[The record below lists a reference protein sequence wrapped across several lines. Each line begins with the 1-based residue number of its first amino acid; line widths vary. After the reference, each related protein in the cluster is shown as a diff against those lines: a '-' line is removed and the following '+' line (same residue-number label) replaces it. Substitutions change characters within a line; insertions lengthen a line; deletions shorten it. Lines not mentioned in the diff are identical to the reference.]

1 MLVYDFADRKD
12 KTLYEFLYN
21 SLKRDIL
28 NGRLAQGSKLPSK
41 RALAKDNQISVRTV
55 MNAYEQL
62 LAEGFIVSEE
72 KRGYFV
78 AKVYEDDIR
87 SIKRMKK
94 AKEEKQKD
102 YVVDF
107 TAHKL
112 VCDKFPVSMWKK
124 IMREVLTDYD
134 TELIEKADYR
144 GIRKLRRAIADYLY
158 RSRGM
163 NVDEECVVIGAGIE
177 YLFGRLYKIFPKDS
191 IYAME
196 NPGYQRIR
204 HIYEDYSLK
213 WKCIAMDEEG
223 IKIRDLEESNAKI
236 IHTSPE
242 HHFPLGIT
250 MSKKRREE
258 LLKWSNEEPD
268 RYIIEDDYDC
278 EYRYDARL
286 APAIQCGD
294 ETGRVIYINSFSKS
308 LAPSIRISYMVL
320 PKELMEK
327 YKKIASVYSNSV
339 CSCEQYALAKFLDA
353 GYFERHMRRMKKYC
367 QEQGNRL
374 LKALKQSE
382 IVSKAE
388 IYGGKSG
395 THFLVKVDT
404 RISDEE
410 LVEKAKKQ
418 KVKIRCLSKYC
429 REDKES
435 YRHTLVFRYTDA
447 SDEEIKEAIHR
458 LEKILK
464 KNSSD
469 TQI

>member
-107 TAHKL
+107 TAYKL

-250 MSKKRREE
+250 MSKQRREE
-258 LLKWSNEEPD
+258 LLAWANEEPD

-367 QEQGNRL
+367 QEQRNRL
-374 LKALKQSE
+374 LKVLKQSE
-382 IVSKAE
+382 IFSKAE

-395 THFLVKVDT
+395 THFLIKVDT
-404 RISDEE
+404 RISDKQ
-410 LVEKAKKQ
+410 LVKEAKKQ

>member
-250 MSKKRREE
+250 MSKQRREE
-258 LLKWSNEEPD
+258 LLAWANEEPD

-374 LKALKQSE
+374 LKVLKQSE
-382 IVSKAE
+382 IFSKAE

-395 THFLVKVDT
+395 THFLIKVDT
-404 RISDEE
+404 RISDKQ
-410 LVEKAKKQ
+410 LVK
-418 KVKIRCLSKYC
+418 RG
-429 REDKES
+429 KETKS
-435 YRHTLVFRYTDA
+435 
-447 SDEEIKEAIHR
+447 
-458 LEKILK
+458 
-464 KNSSD
+464 
-469 TQI
+469 

>member
-28 NGRLAQGSKLPSK
+28 NGRLVQGSKLPSK

-134 TELIEKADYR
+134 TELIQKADYR

-367 QEQGNRL
+367 QEQGNPKTIRDF
-374 LKALKQSE
+374 LKSRNLWRKKRNTFSD
-382 IVSKAE
+382 
-388 IYGGKSG
+388 KS
-395 THFLVKVDT
+395 
-404 RISDEE
+404 
-410 LVEKAKKQ
+410 
-418 KVKIRCLSKYC
+418 
-429 REDKES
+429 
-435 YRHTLVFRYTDA
+435 RYQ
-447 SDEEIKEAIHR
+447 
-458 LEKILK
+458 
-464 KNSSD
+464 N
-469 TQI
+469 Q

>member
-28 NGRLAQGSKLPSK
+28 NGRLVQGSKLPSK

-62 LAEGFIVSEE
+62 LEEGFIVSEE

-134 TELIEKADYR
+134 TELIQKADYR
-144 GIRKLRRAIADYLY
+144 GIRKHRMAIADYLY

-382 IVSKAE
+382 IFSKAE

-395 THFLVKVDT
+395 THFLIKVDT
-404 RISDEE
+404 RISDKQ
-410 LVEKAKKQ
+410 LVKEAKKQ

-469 TQI
+469 IQI

>member
-12 KTLYEFLYN
+12 KTLYAFLYN

-28 NGRLAQGSKLPSK
+28 NGRLVQGSKLPSK

-62 LAEGFIVSEE
+62 LAEEFIVSEE

-134 TELIEKADYR
+134 TELIQKADYR

-382 IVSKAE
+382 IFSKAE

-395 THFLVKVDT
+395 THFLIKVDT
-404 RISDEE
+404 RISDKQ
-410 LVEKAKKQ
+410 LVKEAKKQ

-469 TQI
+469 IQI

>member
-1 MLVYDFADRKD
+1 MLVYDLTNRGK
-12 KTLYEFLYN
+12 KSKYEYLYQC
-21 SLKRDIL
+21 LKEDIL
-28 NGRLAQGSKLPSK
+28 SGKLAEGEKMPSK
-41 RALAKDNQISVRTV
+41 RRLSEANGISIRTV

-78 AKVYEDDIR
+78 AKVYEDDIS
-87 SIKRMKK
+87 SIKRTINQKK
-94 AKEEKQKD
+94 KMQKN
-102 YVVDF
+102 YIVDF

-134 TELIEKADYR
+134 TELIQKADYR
-144 GIRKLRRAIADYLY
+144 GIKKLRRAIADYLY

-163 NVDEECVVIGAGIE
+163 NVNEECIVIGAGIE
-177 YLFGRLYKIFPKDS
+177 YLFGRLYKIFPKDVV
-191 IYAME
+191 YAME

-213 WKCIAMDEEG
+213 WKCIAMDKEG
-223 IKIRDLEESNAKI
+223 IKIKDLEESKAKI

-250 MSKKRREE
+250 MSKERREE
-258 LLKWSNEEPD
+258 LLKWANEEPD

-308 LAPSIRISYMVL
+308 LVPSIRISYMVL
-320 PKELMEK
+320 PKELMK
-327 YKKIASVYSNSV
+327 RYQKIASVYSNSV
-339 CSCEQYALAKFLDA
+339 CSLDQYVLAKFLDA

-367 QEQGNRL
+367 QEQGTRL

-382 IVSKAE
+382 IFSKAE
-388 IYGGKSG
+388 IHGGKSG
-395 THFLVKVDT
+395 THFFGKN
-404 RISDEE
+404 
-410 LVEKAKKQ
+410 
-418 KVKIRCLSKYC
+418 
-429 REDKES
+429 
-435 YRHTLVFRYTDA
+435 RYQ
-447 SDEEIKEAIHR
+447 
-458 LEKILK
+458 
-464 KNSSD
+464 N
-469 TQI
+469 Q

>member
-28 NGRLAQGSKLPSK
+28 NGRLVQGSKLPSK

-134 TELIEKADYR
+134 TELIQKADYR

-308 LAPSIRISYMVL
+308 LSPSIRISYMVL
-320 PKELMEK
+320 PK
-327 YKKIASVYSNSV
+327 
-339 CSCEQYALAKFLDA
+339 
-353 GYFERHMRRMKKYC
+353 
-367 QEQGNRL
+367 
-374 LKALKQSE
+374 
-382 IVSKAE
+382 
-388 IYGGKSG
+388 
-395 THFLVKVDT
+395 
-404 RISDEE
+404 
-410 LVEKAKKQ
+410 
-418 KVKIRCLSKYC
+418 
-429 REDKES
+429 
-435 YRHTLVFRYTDA
+435 
-447 SDEEIKEAIHR
+447 
-458 LEKILK
+458 
-464 KNSSD
+464 
-469 TQI
+469 

>member
-28 NGRLAQGSKLPSK
+28 NGRLVQGSKLPSK

-134 TELIEKADYR
+134 TELIQKADYR

-213 WKCIAMDEEG
+213 WKFIAMDEEG

-353 GYFERHMRRMKKYC
+353 GYFERHVRRMKKYC

-382 IVSKAE
+382 IFSKAE

-395 THFLVKVDT
+395 THFLIKVDT
-404 RISDEE
+404 RISDKQ
-410 LVEKAKKQ
+410 LVKEAKKQ

-469 TQI
+469 IQI

>member
-134 TELIEKADYR
+134 TELIQKADYR

-163 NVDEECVVIGAGIE
+163 NVDEECVVIGQELNIYSEGYIR
-177 YLFGRLYKIFPKDS
+177 FSQKIP
-191 IYAME
+191 YM
-196 NPGYQRIR
+196 P
-204 HIYEDYSLK
+204 
-213 WKCIAMDEEG
+213 WK
-223 IKIRDLEESNAKI
+223 
-236 IHTSPE
+236 
-242 HHFPLGIT
+242 
-250 MSKKRREE
+250 
-258 LLKWSNEEPD
+258 
-268 RYIIEDDYDC
+268 
-278 EYRYDARL
+278 
-286 APAIQCGD
+286 IQD
-294 ETGRVIYINSFSKS
+294 I
-308 LAPSIRISYMVL
+308 
-320 PKELMEK
+320 
-327 YKKIASVYSNSV
+327 
-339 CSCEQYALAKFLDA
+339 
-353 GYFERHMRRMKKYC
+353 
-367 QEQGNRL
+367 
-374 LKALKQSE
+374 
-382 IVSKAE
+382 
-388 IYGGKSG
+388 
-395 THFLVKVDT
+395 
-404 RISDEE
+404 
-410 LVEKAKKQ
+410 
-418 KVKIRCLSKYC
+418 
-429 REDKES
+429 KES
-435 YRHTLVFRYTDA
+435 GIFMR
-447 SDEEIKEAIHR
+447 I
-458 LEKILK
+458 IL
-464 KNSSD
+464 
-469 TQI
+469 

>member
-1 MLVYDFADRKD
+1 
-12 KTLYEFLYN
+12 
-21 SLKRDIL
+21 
-28 NGRLAQGSKLPSK
+28 
-41 RALAKDNQISVRTV
+41 
-55 MNAYEQL
+55 
-62 LAEGFIVSEE
+62 
-72 KRGYFV
+72 
-78 AKVYEDDIR
+78 
-87 SIKRMKK
+87 
-94 AKEEKQKD
+94 
-102 YVVDF
+102 
-107 TAHKL
+107 
-112 VCDKFPVSMWKK
+112 
-124 IMREVLTDYD
+124 
-134 TELIEKADYR
+134 
-144 GIRKLRRAIADYLY
+144 
-158 RSRGM
+158 M

-250 MSKKRREE
+250 MSKQRREE
-258 LLKWSNEEPD
+258 LLAWANEEPD

-382 IVSKAE
+382 IFSKAE

-395 THFLVKVDT
+395 THFLVKLDT
-404 RISDEE
+404 RISDKQ
-410 LVEKAKKQ
+410 LVEEAKKQ

>member
-28 NGRLAQGSKLPSK
+28 NGRLVQGSKLPSK

-134 TELIEKADYR
+134 TELIQKADYR

-213 WKCIAMDEEG
+213 WQCIAMDEEG

-286 APAIQCGD
+286 AHAIQCGD

-382 IVSKAE
+382 IFSKAE

-395 THFLVKVDT
+395 THFLIKVDT
-404 RISDEE
+404 RISDKQ
-410 LVEKAKKQ
+410 LVKEAKKQ

-469 TQI
+469 IQI

>member
-28 NGRLAQGSKLPSK
+28 NGRLVQGSKLPSK

-134 TELIEKADYR
+134 TELIQKADYR

-382 IVSKAE
+382 IFSKAE

-395 THFLVKVDT
+395 THFLIKVDT
-404 RISDEE
+404 RISDKQ
-410 LVEKAKKQ
+410 LVKEAK
-418 KVKIRCLSKYC
+418 
-429 REDKES
+429 KES

-469 TQI
+469 IQI

>member
-250 MSKKRREE
+250 MSKQRREE
-258 LLKWSNEEPD
+258 LLAWANEEPD

-294 ETGRVIYINSFSKS
+294 ETGRVIYINSFSIS

-374 LKALKQSE
+374 LKVLKQSE
-382 IVSKAE
+382 IFSKAE

-395 THFLVKVDT
+395 THFLIKVDT
-404 RISDEE
+404 RISDKQ
-410 LVEKAKKQ
+410 LVKEAKKQ

-469 TQI
+469 IQI

>member
-28 NGRLAQGSKLPSK
+28 NGRLVQGSKLPSK

-62 LAEGFIVSEE
+62 LAEEFIVSEE

-134 TELIEKADYR
+134 TELIQKADYR

-353 GYFERHMRRMKKYC
+353 GYLERHMRRMKKYC

-382 IVSKAE
+382 IFSKAE

-395 THFLVKVDT
+395 THFLIKVDT
-404 RISDEE
+404 RISDKQ
-410 LVEKAKKQ
+410 LVKEAKKQ

-469 TQI
+469 IQI